1 MNALEKNA
9 RLLLGSVCFLLVGAV
24 APAQNAPQA
33 VEGFVRVEFHHN
45 ANRSA
50 ASLDF
55 RGMSPGYMTAGWWA
69 PGQITKNLVSWQ
81 TAPVPAAKSTTFSFV
96 GASAVLPSEF
106 TRGPEAKLTVNGK
119 YALTFRIGLSRD
131 FNWKEG
137 GYELKYLSRRVEYP
151 YFNSH
156 RQLELN
162 GNSGVYQLT
171 VPASAVEE
179 GKPAV
184 LQVELLPFAGW
195 PNGWFMVKHRTDTL
209 QQSPAIMAG
218 ELDALRRDAAVTN
231 QQTHMLASQVYKNN
245 LGTDRFEHAVIYQN
259 GFRHLHPAD
268 LIKLQNGDLLMM
280 TRESTEHYS
289 PDGDVVMVRSTDGG
303 KTWGGRQ
310 VIAGIKEIDEREG
323 CGVQLRDGTIV
334 VGIFYNNNYK
344 PDGSY
349 NWGGVNGDNI
359 PLTVPGLHRIGSYV
373 IMSKDNGHTWSAPAF
388 LDTSAMPYP
397 EVEGPTDAPIELP
410 DGSIVMGMI
419 GKNPKADAKDT
430 SSIMVRST
438 DQGKTWKFLSK
449 MASDPGGKLGGFMEP
464 GIVRTKTGRIV
475 AGLRNHGPDQAI
487 WVTHSDDDGK
497 TWSPVQK
504 TGMIG
509 HPTDLI
515 QLSDGRLMASYG
527 IRTPHTRPTGVR
539 ACFSS
544 DNGATWDLATEV
556 QLRNDFGNWD
566 VGYPESLE
574 FADGRVLTV
583 YYYNQLGKYFI
594 GGTFWKPKLA
604 ANSP

>member
-1 MNALEKNA
+1 MKPCWRRIVGQWTLGILGVFSPT
-9 RLLLGSVCFLLVGAV
+9 LLAQDGA
-24 APAQNAPQA
+24 QS
-33 VEGFVRVEFHHN
+33 VEGFAKVEFHHN

-50 ASLDF
+50 ACLDF
-55 RGMSPGYMTAGWWA
+55 RGMSVGYMTAGWWA
-69 PGQITKNLVSWQ
+69 PGQMTKNLVSWQ
-81 TAPVPAAKSTTFSFV
+81 TAPVPAAKSTTFSFI

-106 TRGPEAKLTVNGK
+106 TRGPKAKLTVNGK

-131 FNWKEG
+131 FNWREG
-137 GYELKYLSRRVEYP
+137 GYELKYLSRRIEYP

-184 LQVELLPFAGW
+184 LQVELLPFPAW

-209 QQSPAIMAG
+209 QQTPAIMAG

-231 QQTHMLASQVYKNN
+231 QQTHMLASQVYKTN
-245 LGTDRFEHAVIYQN
+245 LGTDRFEHTVIYQN

-268 LIKLQNGDLLMM
+268 LIKLQNGDLLLM

-310 VIAGIKEIDEREG
+310 VIAGMKEIDEREG

-373 IMSKDNGHTWSAPAF
+373 ITSKDNGHTWSAPAF
-388 LDTSAMPYP
+388 VDTSAMPYP

-410 DGSIVMGMI
+410 DGSIVMGLI
-419 GKNPKADAKDT
+419 GKNPKADAKNT
-430 SSIMVRST
+430 CSIMVRST
-438 DQGKTWKFLSK
+438 DQGKTWKFLSTI
-449 MASDPGGKLGGFMEP
+449 ASDPGGKLGGFMEP

-487 WVTHSDDDGK
+487 WMTHSDDDGK

-504 TGMIG
+504 TEMIG

-515 QLSDGRLMASYG
+515 QLSDGRLMATYG

-539 ACFSS
+539 ACFSA
-544 DNGATWDLATEV
+544 DNGVTWDVATEV

-574 FADGRVLTV
+574 LADGRVLTV

-594 GGTFWKPKLA
+594 GGTFWKPTTA
-604 ANSP
+604 TTAP